1 MGLRRFDS
9 DSDDEDYESGSE
21 EGLTTQLKEKNEDD
35 ENDSVSFSESE
46 SEESINNQKGTEF
59 LAVLLDEL
67 NVPEASQ
74 LIKRQST
81 KTAQVKF
88 QLDTSNHG
96 ESTYS
101 EQQAGN
107 KFAVLSSIHESDE
120 GGIDRSPRNETG
132 EFSGDNMLATQ
143 PSDAEKKKDEQAKK
157 EMRIPIRP
165 F

>member
-1 MGLRRFDS
+1 MLRSDPKVDPSLGPPIKRMGLRRFDS

-74 LIKRQST
+74 LIKR
-81 KTAQVKF
+81 
-88 QLDTSNHG
+88 
-96 ESTYS
+96 
-101 EQQAGN
+101 
-107 KFAVLSSIHESDE
+107 
-120 GGIDRSPRNETG
+120 
-132 EFSGDNMLATQ
+132 
-143 PSDAEKKKDEQAKK
+143 
-157 EMRIPIRP
+157 
-165 F
+165 